1 MNNELKIGFIGFGN
15 MAQAMAKGLLA
26 MDVCQSSQI
35 FACAAHFDKLQKNTE
50 ALGVTAL
57 QTGGRGGG
65 KDGLRHSGSEAQ
77 YDRIGRRTGRR
88 SAAEKSGHFSGGGF

>member
-35 FACAAHFDKLQKNTE
+35 FACAAHFDKLQKLSLIHIYW
-50 ALGVTAL
+50 AGKSAFWARRQKRGQY
-57 QTGGRGGG
+57 QTTVL
-65 KDGLRHSGSEAQ
+65 KL
-77 YDRIGRRTGRR
+77 
-88 SAAEKSGHFSGGGF
+88 FL